1 MKNSKNEREELKRI
15 LENDSIENK
24 NALTEIEHKK
34 KKFEQ
39 ELQKYFEVNSTLK
52 ILIEKLIFR

>member
-15 LENDSIENK
+15 MQNDSIENK

-39 ELQKYFEVNSTLK
+39 ELQKYFEVK
-52 ILIEKLIFR
+52 VR